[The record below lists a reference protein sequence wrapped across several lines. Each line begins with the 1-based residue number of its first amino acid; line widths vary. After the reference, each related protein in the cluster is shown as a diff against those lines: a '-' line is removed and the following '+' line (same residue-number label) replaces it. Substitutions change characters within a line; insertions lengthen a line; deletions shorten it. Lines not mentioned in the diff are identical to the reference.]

1 MSVPCCNSRVAFS
14 VHKMLYNC
22 RSANELVSPN
32 VRNKT
37 LFSLCKEP
45 WMNQHIHWWY
55 QQLEWR
61 MVITLL
67 VWGFCC
73 HLGCIVAPLRLFV
86 CFVCHV
92 EIPQT
97 TAPPAGKPLPRGHL
111 NTTSLRKWIPEGKTH
126 FGNDHLIR
134 ICYCQPS
141 KWVTE
146 WFLYLRNISP
156 AK

>member
-1 MSVPCCNSRVAFS
+1 VSVPCCNSCVAFS

-22 RSANELVSPN
+22 RSANGLVSPN

-37 LFSLCKEP
+37 LFSPCKEP

-86 CFVCHV
+86 CLFCLSCWD
-92 EIPQT
+92 
-97 TAPPAGKPLPRGHL
+97 PPNHSATSRQASSKRSPEYYLTQKVDPRRKNTLWQWPLDQDLLLSTIQVSYAVIFTPKKHWSR
-111 NTTSLRKWIPEGKTH
+111 
-126 FGNDHLIR
+126 
-134 ICYCQPS
+134 
-141 KWVTE
+141 
-146 WFLYLRNISP
+146 
-156 AK
+156 